1 MRKKNKYKLSRTD
14 NDLAKKIVA
23 EIAVTYDIDTD
34 HIVSTIAVRRD
45 VEDDE
50 LMLRI
55 GQQVQKCMVTVL
67 PSFKEK
73 MQLIDEMIAK
83 VDSAKDS

>member
-1 MRKKNKYKLSRTD
+1 MRKNKYKLSRKDSDT
-14 NDLAKKIVA
+14 AKKIVA

-55 GQQVQKCMVTVL
+55 GQQVEKCMVTVM
-67 PSFKEK
+67 PSFREH
-73 MQLIDEMIAK
+73 MQLIDSMLAK
-83 VDSAKDS
+83 LPDAKDS

>member
-23 EIAVTYDIDTD
+23 EIAVTYDIDTYR
-34 HIVSTIAVRRD
+34 IVSTIAVRRD

>member
-1 MRKKNKYKLSRTD
+1 MRKKNKYKLSRED
-14 NDLAKKIVA
+14 SKVSKNIVA

-34 HIVSTIAVRRD
+34 QIVSTIAVRRD

-55 GQQVQKCMVTVL
+55 GQQVEKCMVTVM
-67 PSFKEK
+67 PSFREH
-73 MQLIDEMIAK
+73 MQLIDKLVTIGA
-83 VDSAKDS
+83 DAKDS

>member
-34 HIVSTIAVRRD
+34 RIVSTIAVRRA

-50 LMLRI
+50 LVLRI

>member
-1 MRKKNKYKLSRTD
+1 MRKNKYKLSRD
-14 NDLAKKIVA
+14 DDKLARKIVA

-55 GQQVQKCMVTVL
+55 GQQVQKCMITVM

-73 MQLIDEMIAK
+73 MQLIDDMLAK
-83 VDSAKDS
+83 VGNAQDS

>member
-1 MRKKNKYKLSRTD
+1 MRKNKYKLSRD
-14 NDLAKKIVA
+14 DDKLARKIVA

-55 GQQVQKCMVTVL
+55 GQQVQKCMVTVM

-73 MQLIDEMIAK
+73 MQLIDDMLAK
-83 VDSAKDS
+83 VGNAQDS